1 MTAITFDTHEF
12 VKKLK
17 EAGFTEQQAEAL
29 TETIKAA
36 QGVDLSDLVTKNDL
50 KNDLAQLEIR
60 LMKWGFAMLAG
71 QGAIIVALLK
81 LL

>member
-71 QGAIIVALLK
+71 QGAIVVALLK

>member
-60 LMKWGFAMLAG
+60 LMKWGFAMFAG

>member
-17 EAGFTEQQAEAL
+17 ETGFTEQQAEAL
-29 TETIKAA
+29 TETITAA
-36 QGVDLSDLVTKNDL
+36 QGVDLSDLVTKNDF

>member
-29 TETIKAA
+29 TETIKTA

>member
-36 QGVDLSDLVTKNDL
+36 QGIDLSDLVTKNDL
-50 KNDLAQLEIR
+50 TNELARLEIR

>member
-12 VKKLK
+12 VKRLK

-36 QGVDLSDLVTKNDL
+36 QGIDLSELVTKNDL

-60 LMKWGFAMLAG
+60 LMKWGLAMLAG

>member
-1 MTAITFDTHEF
+1 MTAI
-12 VKKLK
+12 
-17 EAGFTEQQAEAL
+17 

-50 KNDLAQLEIR
+50 TNDLAQLEIR

>member
-1 MTAITFDTHEF
+1 MTATTFDTHEF

-50 KNDLAQLEIR
+50 TNELAHLEIR

-71 QGAIIVALLK
+71 QGAIIVAPLK